1 MLVVTAHRRPAVPG
15 VCQEVD
21 SPCKQSHSCFFA
33 ACISRLGSASSSR
46 LGRPLEATGAAEA
59 AGSREQA
66 GDGVGL

>member
-15 VCQEVD
+15 VCLEVGG
-21 SPCKQSHSCFFA
+21 PCKQSQSCFFT
-33 ACISRLGSASSSR
+33 ACPSRLGSVSSSR
-46 LGRPLEATGAAEA
+46 LGRPLEAAGA